1 MNAEWRWDFAI
12 EILPNML
19 WATLNTILAAGIGY
33 AIAAIMGLIF
43 LLGQRTPIK
52 IVNIINREIV
62 EFIRSTPLLIQLF
75 FVYFVLPQF
84 GITLSAWVC
93 GMITIGLHFGTYL
106 SEVYRGALEGVP
118 KTQWEACRALNFSTF
133 YTYRKIVLPQAF
145 PIAIPGMGNYLVG
158 IFKDTPLLSTIGV
171 AELFHAATAVGGYH
185 YRYLEPYTIVG
196 IIFLTLS
203 IPAAI
208 WIRII
213 VKFSDVTKQY
223 GDLVVLDKLNLE
235 IKKNEMVSIIGPSGS
250 GKTTVLRVLMTL
262 EKINQGVIHLDGE
275 PLTHMDKDGSLVE
288 ASEKYLRERRS
299 KIGMVFQQFNLFP
312 HMTALQ
318 NCIEAPI
325 EVLGMRKEEAEERA
339 LELLELVG
347 LTDKKDQHPSR
358 LSGGQQQR
366 VAIARALAMRPKVML
381 LDEITSALDP
391 EVVGEVLNVI
401 RSLNK
406 EHSLTMIMVTH
417 QMGFAREISDRV
429 CFFNEGKIFE
439 QGPPEKLFG
448 DPQNDRTKQFL
459 HAVLDAN

>member
-12 EILPNML
+12 EILPQML
-19 WATLNTILAAGIGY
+19 LATLNTILAAGIGY
-33 AIAAIMGLIF
+33 AIAVIVGLLF

-52 IVNIINREIV
+52 IVNMINREIV

-196 IIFLTLS
+196 LIFLTLS

-208 WIRII
+208 WIRKIEKN
-213 VKFSDVTKQY
+213 V
-223 GDLVVLDKLNLE
+223 NLAQGK
-235 IKKNEMVSIIGPSGS
+235 IKK
-250 GKTTVLRVLMTL
+250 
-262 EKINQGVIHLDGE
+262 
-275 PLTHMDKDGSLVE
+275 
-288 ASEKYLRERRS
+288 
-299 KIGMVFQQFNLFP
+299 
-312 HMTALQ
+312 
-318 NCIEAPI
+318 
-325 EVLGMRKEEAEERA
+325 
-339 LELLELVG
+339 
-347 LTDKKDQHPSR
+347 
-358 LSGGQQQR
+358 
-366 VAIARALAMRPKVML
+366 
-381 LDEITSALDP
+381 
-391 EVVGEVLNVI
+391 
-401 RSLNK
+401 
-406 EHSLTMIMVTH
+406 
-417 QMGFAREISDRV
+417 
-429 CFFNEGKIFE
+429 E
-439 QGPPEKLFG
+439 QI
-448 DPQNDRTKQFL
+448 
-459 HAVLDAN
+459 

>member
-12 EILPNML
+12 EILPSML

-33 AIAAIMGLIF
+33 AIAAIVGLLF

-196 IIFLTLS
+196 LIFLMLS

-208 WIRII
+208 WIRKIEKN
-213 VKFSDVTKQY
+213 V
-223 GDLVVLDKLNLE
+223 NLAQ
-235 IKKNEMVSIIGPSGS
+235 
-250 GKTTVLRVLMTL
+250 GKT
-262 EKINQGVIHLDGE
+262 K
-275 PLTHMDKDGSLVE
+275 
-288 ASEKYLRERRS
+288 
-299 KIGMVFQQFNLFP
+299 
-312 HMTALQ
+312 
-318 NCIEAPI
+318 
-325 EVLGMRKEEAEERA
+325 KEQ
-339 LELLELVG
+339 L
-347 LTDKKDQHPSR
+347 
-358 LSGGQQQR
+358 
-366 VAIARALAMRPKVML
+366 
-381 LDEITSALDP
+381 
-391 EVVGEVLNVI
+391 
-401 RSLNK
+401 
-406 EHSLTMIMVTH
+406 
-417 QMGFAREISDRV
+417 
-429 CFFNEGKIFE
+429 
-439 QGPPEKLFG
+439 
-448 DPQNDRTKQFL
+448 
-459 HAVLDAN
+459 

>member
-12 EILPNML
+12 EILPQML
-19 WATLNTILAAGIGY
+19 LATLNTILAAGIGY
-33 AIAAIMGLIF
+33 AIAAIVGLLF

-52 IVNIINREIV
+52 IVNMFNREIV

-196 IIFLTLS
+196 LIFLMLS

-208 WIRII
+208 WIRKIEKN
-213 VKFSDVTKQY
+213 V
-223 GDLVVLDKLNLE
+223 NLAQGK
-235 IKKNEMVSIIGPSGS
+235 IKK
-250 GKTTVLRVLMTL
+250 
-262 EKINQGVIHLDGE
+262 
-275 PLTHMDKDGSLVE
+275 
-288 ASEKYLRERRS
+288 
-299 KIGMVFQQFNLFP
+299 
-312 HMTALQ
+312 
-318 NCIEAPI
+318 
-325 EVLGMRKEEAEERA
+325 
-339 LELLELVG
+339 
-347 LTDKKDQHPSR
+347 
-358 LSGGQQQR
+358 
-366 VAIARALAMRPKVML
+366 
-381 LDEITSALDP
+381 
-391 EVVGEVLNVI
+391 
-401 RSLNK
+401 
-406 EHSLTMIMVTH
+406 
-417 QMGFAREISDRV
+417 
-429 CFFNEGKIFE
+429 E
-439 QGPPEKLFG
+439 QL
-448 DPQNDRTKQFL
+448 
-459 HAVLDAN
+459 

>member
-33 AIAAIMGLIF
+33 AIAAVVGLLF

-52 IVNIINREIV
+52 IVNMVNREIV

-208 WIRII
+208 WIRKIEKN
-213 VKFSDVTKQY
+213 V
-223 GDLVVLDKLNLE
+223 NLAQGK
-235 IKKNEMVSIIGPSGS
+235 IKK
-250 GKTTVLRVLMTL
+250 
-262 EKINQGVIHLDGE
+262 
-275 PLTHMDKDGSLVE
+275 
-288 ASEKYLRERRS
+288 
-299 KIGMVFQQFNLFP
+299 
-312 HMTALQ
+312 
-318 NCIEAPI
+318 
-325 EVLGMRKEEAEERA
+325 
-339 LELLELVG
+339 
-347 LTDKKDQHPSR
+347 
-358 LSGGQQQR
+358 
-366 VAIARALAMRPKVML
+366 
-381 LDEITSALDP
+381 
-391 EVVGEVLNVI
+391 
-401 RSLNK
+401 
-406 EHSLTMIMVTH
+406 
-417 QMGFAREISDRV
+417 
-429 CFFNEGKIFE
+429 E
-439 QGPPEKLFG
+439 QL
-448 DPQNDRTKQFL
+448 
-459 HAVLDAN
+459 

>member
-12 EILPNML
+12 EILPQML
-19 WATLNTILAAGIGY
+19 LATLNTILAAGIGY
-33 AIAAIMGLIF
+33 AIAAIVGLLF

-52 IVNIINREIV
+52 IVNMINREIV

-196 IIFLTLS
+196 LIFLMLS

-208 WIRII
+208 WIRKIEKN
-213 VKFSDVTKQY
+213 V
-223 GDLVVLDKLNLE
+223 NLAQGK
-235 IKKNEMVSIIGPSGS
+235 IKK
-250 GKTTVLRVLMTL
+250 
-262 EKINQGVIHLDGE
+262 
-275 PLTHMDKDGSLVE
+275 
-288 ASEKYLRERRS
+288 
-299 KIGMVFQQFNLFP
+299 
-312 HMTALQ
+312 
-318 NCIEAPI
+318 
-325 EVLGMRKEEAEERA
+325 
-339 LELLELVG
+339 
-347 LTDKKDQHPSR
+347 
-358 LSGGQQQR
+358 
-366 VAIARALAMRPKVML
+366 
-381 LDEITSALDP
+381 
-391 EVVGEVLNVI
+391 
-401 RSLNK
+401 
-406 EHSLTMIMVTH
+406 
-417 QMGFAREISDRV
+417 
-429 CFFNEGKIFE
+429 E
-439 QGPPEKLFG
+439 QI
-448 DPQNDRTKQFL
+448 
-459 HAVLDAN
+459 

>member
-33 AIAAIMGLIF
+33 AIAAIVGLLF

-106 SEVYRGALEGVP
+106 SEVYRGALEGIP

-208 WIRII
+208 WIRKIEKN
-213 VKFSDVTKQY
+213 V
-223 GDLVVLDKLNLE
+223 NLAQGK
-235 IKKNEMVSIIGPSGS
+235 IKK
-250 GKTTVLRVLMTL
+250 
-262 EKINQGVIHLDGE
+262 
-275 PLTHMDKDGSLVE
+275 
-288 ASEKYLRERRS
+288 
-299 KIGMVFQQFNLFP
+299 
-312 HMTALQ
+312 
-318 NCIEAPI
+318 
-325 EVLGMRKEEAEERA
+325 
-339 LELLELVG
+339 
-347 LTDKKDQHPSR
+347 
-358 LSGGQQQR
+358 
-366 VAIARALAMRPKVML
+366 
-381 LDEITSALDP
+381 
-391 EVVGEVLNVI
+391 
-401 RSLNK
+401 
-406 EHSLTMIMVTH
+406 
-417 QMGFAREISDRV
+417 
-429 CFFNEGKIFE
+429 E
-439 QGPPEKLFG
+439 QL
-448 DPQNDRTKQFL
+448 
-459 HAVLDAN
+459 

>member
-52 IVNIINREIV
+52 IVNIFNREIV

-118 KTQWEACRALNFSTF
+118 KTQWEACRALNFTTF
-133 YTYRKIVLPQAF
+133 YTYRRIVLPQAF

-196 IIFLTLS
+196 LIFLMLS

-208 WIRII
+208 WIRKIEKN
-213 VKFSDVTKQY
+213 V
-223 GDLVVLDKLNLE
+223 NLAQGK
-235 IKKNEMVSIIGPSGS
+235 IKK
-250 GKTTVLRVLMTL
+250 
-262 EKINQGVIHLDGE
+262 
-275 PLTHMDKDGSLVE
+275 
-288 ASEKYLRERRS
+288 
-299 KIGMVFQQFNLFP
+299 
-312 HMTALQ
+312 
-318 NCIEAPI
+318 
-325 EVLGMRKEEAEERA
+325 
-339 LELLELVG
+339 
-347 LTDKKDQHPSR
+347 
-358 LSGGQQQR
+358 
-366 VAIARALAMRPKVML
+366 
-381 LDEITSALDP
+381 
-391 EVVGEVLNVI
+391 
-401 RSLNK
+401 
-406 EHSLTMIMVTH
+406 
-417 QMGFAREISDRV
+417 
-429 CFFNEGKIFE
+429 E
-439 QGPPEKLFG
+439 QL
-448 DPQNDRTKQFL
+448 
-459 HAVLDAN
+459 

>member
-12 EILPNML
+12 EILPSML

-33 AIAAIMGLIF
+33 AIAAVVGLLF

-52 IVNIINREIV
+52 IVNMVNREIV

-208 WIRII
+208 WIRKIEKN
-213 VKFSDVTKQY
+213 V
-223 GDLVVLDKLNLE
+223 NLAQGK
-235 IKKNEMVSIIGPSGS
+235 IKK
-250 GKTTVLRVLMTL
+250 
-262 EKINQGVIHLDGE
+262 
-275 PLTHMDKDGSLVE
+275 
-288 ASEKYLRERRS
+288 
-299 KIGMVFQQFNLFP
+299 
-312 HMTALQ
+312 
-318 NCIEAPI
+318 
-325 EVLGMRKEEAEERA
+325 
-339 LELLELVG
+339 
-347 LTDKKDQHPSR
+347 
-358 LSGGQQQR
+358 
-366 VAIARALAMRPKVML
+366 
-381 LDEITSALDP
+381 
-391 EVVGEVLNVI
+391 
-401 RSLNK
+401 
-406 EHSLTMIMVTH
+406 
-417 QMGFAREISDRV
+417 
-429 CFFNEGKIFE
+429 E
-439 QGPPEKLFG
+439 QL
-448 DPQNDRTKQFL
+448 
-459 HAVLDAN
+459 

>member
-33 AIAAIMGLIF
+33 AIATVVGLLF

-52 IVNIINREIV
+52 IVNLINREIV

-133 YTYRKIVLPQAF
+133 YTYRRIVLPQAF

-208 WIRII
+208 WIRKIEKN
-213 VKFSDVTKQY
+213 V
-223 GDLVVLDKLNLE
+223 NLAQGK
-235 IKKNEMVSIIGPSGS
+235 IKK
-250 GKTTVLRVLMTL
+250 
-262 EKINQGVIHLDGE
+262 
-275 PLTHMDKDGSLVE
+275 
-288 ASEKYLRERRS
+288 
-299 KIGMVFQQFNLFP
+299 
-312 HMTALQ
+312 
-318 NCIEAPI
+318 
-325 EVLGMRKEEAEERA
+325 
-339 LELLELVG
+339 
-347 LTDKKDQHPSR
+347 
-358 LSGGQQQR
+358 
-366 VAIARALAMRPKVML
+366 
-381 LDEITSALDP
+381 
-391 EVVGEVLNVI
+391 
-401 RSLNK
+401 
-406 EHSLTMIMVTH
+406 
-417 QMGFAREISDRV
+417 
-429 CFFNEGKIFE
+429 E
-439 QGPPEKLFG
+439 QL
-448 DPQNDRTKQFL
+448 
-459 HAVLDAN
+459 

>member
-12 EILPNML
+12 EILPQML

-33 AIAAIMGLIF
+33 AIAAVVGLLF

-52 IVNIINREIV
+52 IINMVNREIV

-118 KTQWEACRALNFSTF
+118 KTQWEACRALNFSMF

-196 IIFLTLS
+196 LIFLSLS

-208 WIRII
+208 WIRKIEKN
-213 VKFSDVTKQY
+213 V
-223 GDLVVLDKLNLE
+223 NLSQGK
-235 IKKNEMVSIIGPSGS
+235 IKK
-250 GKTTVLRVLMTL
+250 
-262 EKINQGVIHLDGE
+262 
-275 PLTHMDKDGSLVE
+275 
-288 ASEKYLRERRS
+288 
-299 KIGMVFQQFNLFP
+299 
-312 HMTALQ
+312 
-318 NCIEAPI
+318 
-325 EVLGMRKEEAEERA
+325 
-339 LELLELVG
+339 
-347 LTDKKDQHPSR
+347 
-358 LSGGQQQR
+358 
-366 VAIARALAMRPKVML
+366 
-381 LDEITSALDP
+381 
-391 EVVGEVLNVI
+391 
-401 RSLNK
+401 
-406 EHSLTMIMVTH
+406 
-417 QMGFAREISDRV
+417 
-429 CFFNEGKIFE
+429 E
-439 QGPPEKLFG
+439 QI
-448 DPQNDRTKQFL
+448 
-459 HAVLDAN
+459 

>member
-33 AIAAIMGLIF
+33 AIAAIVGLLF

-52 IVNIINREIV
+52 IFNMVNREIV

-118 KTQWEACRALNFSTF
+118 KTQWEACRDLNFSTF

-208 WIRII
+208 WIRKIEKN
-213 VKFSDVTKQY
+213 V
-223 GDLVVLDKLNLE
+223 NLAQGK
-235 IKKNEMVSIIGPSGS
+235 IKK
-250 GKTTVLRVLMTL
+250 
-262 EKINQGVIHLDGE
+262 
-275 PLTHMDKDGSLVE
+275 
-288 ASEKYLRERRS
+288 
-299 KIGMVFQQFNLFP
+299 
-312 HMTALQ
+312 
-318 NCIEAPI
+318 
-325 EVLGMRKEEAEERA
+325 
-339 LELLELVG
+339 
-347 LTDKKDQHPSR
+347 
-358 LSGGQQQR
+358 
-366 VAIARALAMRPKVML
+366 
-381 LDEITSALDP
+381 
-391 EVVGEVLNVI
+391 
-401 RSLNK
+401 
-406 EHSLTMIMVTH
+406 
-417 QMGFAREISDRV
+417 
-429 CFFNEGKIFE
+429 E
-439 QGPPEKLFG
+439 QL
-448 DPQNDRTKQFL
+448 
-459 HAVLDAN
+459 

>member
-33 AIAAIMGLIF
+33 TIAAIMGLIF

-118 KTQWEACRALNFSTF
+118 RTQWEACRALNFSTF

-208 WIRII
+208 WIRKIEKN
-213 VKFSDVTKQY
+213 V
-223 GDLVVLDKLNLE
+223 NLAQGK
-235 IKKNEMVSIIGPSGS
+235 IKK
-250 GKTTVLRVLMTL
+250 
-262 EKINQGVIHLDGE
+262 
-275 PLTHMDKDGSLVE
+275 
-288 ASEKYLRERRS
+288 
-299 KIGMVFQQFNLFP
+299 
-312 HMTALQ
+312 
-318 NCIEAPI
+318 
-325 EVLGMRKEEAEERA
+325 
-339 LELLELVG
+339 
-347 LTDKKDQHPSR
+347 
-358 LSGGQQQR
+358 
-366 VAIARALAMRPKVML
+366 
-381 LDEITSALDP
+381 
-391 EVVGEVLNVI
+391 
-401 RSLNK
+401 
-406 EHSLTMIMVTH
+406 
-417 QMGFAREISDRV
+417 
-429 CFFNEGKIFE
+429 E
-439 QGPPEKLFG
+439 QL
-448 DPQNDRTKQFL
+448 
-459 HAVLDAN
+459 

>member
-33 AIAAIMGLIF
+33 AIAAIVGLLF

-75 FVYFVLPQF
+75 IVYFVLPQF

-118 KTQWEACRALNFSTF
+118 RTQWEACRALNFSTF

-208 WIRII
+208 WIRKIEKS
-213 VKFSDVTKQY
+213 V
-223 GDLVVLDKLNLE
+223 NLAQGK
-235 IKKNEMVSIIGPSGS
+235 IKK
-250 GKTTVLRVLMTL
+250 
-262 EKINQGVIHLDGE
+262 
-275 PLTHMDKDGSLVE
+275 
-288 ASEKYLRERRS
+288 
-299 KIGMVFQQFNLFP
+299 
-312 HMTALQ
+312 
-318 NCIEAPI
+318 
-325 EVLGMRKEEAEERA
+325 
-339 LELLELVG
+339 
-347 LTDKKDQHPSR
+347 
-358 LSGGQQQR
+358 
-366 VAIARALAMRPKVML
+366 
-381 LDEITSALDP
+381 
-391 EVVGEVLNVI
+391 
-401 RSLNK
+401 
-406 EHSLTMIMVTH
+406 
-417 QMGFAREISDRV
+417 
-429 CFFNEGKIFE
+429 E
-439 QGPPEKLFG
+439 QL
-448 DPQNDRTKQFL
+448 
-459 HAVLDAN
+459 